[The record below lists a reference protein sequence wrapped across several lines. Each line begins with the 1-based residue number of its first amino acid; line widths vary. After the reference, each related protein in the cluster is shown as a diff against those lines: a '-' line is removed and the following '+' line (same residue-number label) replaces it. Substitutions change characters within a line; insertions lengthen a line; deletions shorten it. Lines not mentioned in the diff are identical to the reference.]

1 MKTPEQRAQN
11 IVKKMEDGGFIG
23 DGIKLEREN
32 FLSIVDDQFTQAG
45 LDRRTRAECIDALH
59 DLMQEKD
66 YFIS

>member
-11 IVKKMEDGGFIG
+11 VVKRLEDEGFVG
-23 DGIKLEREN
+23 DGIRFDREN
-32 FLSIVDDQFTQAG
+32 FLSIVNDQFTQAG
-45 LDRRTRAECIDALH
+45 LDRQTRAECIDALQ

>member
-11 IVKKMEDGGFIG
+11 VVEKMEQGGFVG
-23 DGIKLEREN
+23 DGIKLERES
-32 FLSIVDDQFTQAG
+32 FLSMADRTWHTAG
-45 LDRRTRAECIDALH
+45 LDRTTRAECLDALH

>member
-11 IVKKMEDGGFIG
+11 IVKKMEDDGFIG

-45 LDRRTRAECIDALH
+45 LDRQTRAETIDALH
-59 DLMQEKD
+59 DLMQGKD